1 MSGSLVPSTPSS
13 LDLAPDGEANL
24 PQNWGP
30 PAPPAT
36 PAPGA
41 INIGRYVA
49 ALKRYK
55 WLIVGIVLLGS
66 VGGFVATRFIK
77 PTYQVDTTIVVGES
91 PDPKGPVRSPVVL
104 NEQAWGELLK
114 SFAILDPVARQMGMY
129 VTPNTDG
136 DSLLFRDFQPTS
148 DLQTGEYSLTI
159 NRAAK
164 KYDLSVKRGRAK
176 AVVESGALGDSVGR
190 SVGFVWLPSAEQL
203 ATREEV
209 KFTVRTPR
217 EAAND
222 LRNRLSVYLPPES
235 RFIKLGLRGQRSRE
249 LAQTMNAVLR
259 EFVSEAAALKKRNLT
274 DQRVA
279 LGEQLEQ
286 SASNLQGLER
296 QLKDFQVNNA
306 LKPTRQLTVQ
316 PGVGITDNPGILSF
330 LDLRVKAEVARRNR
344 EAVEALATTAP
355 NTAITPE
362 QLLGIPGV
370 LAGSPNLN
378 NAVNELTKAEADLR
392 TLTAKWTDSH
402 PLVIAKRAEVERMKT
417 QTIPAITRQTL
428 DQLKSEETEL
438 DRRIN
443 AASSDMRQI
452 PATAIEEGRLIRE
465 RDQAANLNADIQ
477 GRWNLAKL
485 AEASAIPDVSVLDSA
500 VAPSQP
506 TSNTAPMLL
515 LLVIGASLGF
525 AVVLAIVLDLL
536 DKRFRYPEQATN
548 ELGLDILG
556 TIPSI
561 RRGKNGATR
570 MEDEAQ
576 LVEAFRGLRLNV
588 RNAANGSGPVTLAI
602 SSPGPGDGKS
612 LISSNLALAFAEAGY
627 RTLLI
632 DGDIRRGQ
640 LHSTF
645 SVPQRPGL
653 VDHLTGDVAVEDVI
667 RETSH
672 GNLFLIPC
680 GTRRH
685 RGPEL
690 LAADSTIKVIRSLRS
705 RFDAIIVDTAP
716 LGAGIDPYALGAA
729 AGTMLLVLRT
739 GQTDRKLAQAKLTT
753 LDRLP
758 VRLIGAV
765 LNDIQA
771 EGMYKYYSYL
781 DGYGT
786 LDEDD
791 EPRLV
796 QAGGGGSSL
805 PARRG
810 GS

>member
-1 MSGSLVPSTPSS
+1 MSGSLVPSTPSPVELS
-13 LDLAPDGEANL
+13 SNGDAVAG
-24 PQNWGP
+24 QNWGP
-30 PAPPAT
+30 PSPP
-36 PAPGA
+36 PAPGPGA
-41 INIGRYVA
+41 VNIGRYIS

-55 WLIVGIVLLGS
+55 WLIAAIVL
-66 VGGFVATRFIK
+66 VGTIGGVIATRFIP

-91 PDPKGPVRSPVVL
+91 PDPKGPVRPQVVL
-104 NEQAWGELLK
+104 NEQAWAELLK
-114 SFAILDPVARQMGMY
+114 SFAILDPVARQIGMY
-129 VTPNTDG
+129 VTPKSDG
-136 DSLLFRDFQPTS
+136 DSLLFREFQPTA
-148 DLQTGEYSLTI
+148 DLQTGAYTLTI
-159 NRAAK
+159 NSSTK
-164 KYDLSVKRGRAK
+164 KYDLAVKRGRSK
-176 AVVESGALGDSVGR
+176 AVVESGALGDSIGR
-190 SVGFVWLPSAEQL
+190 TVGFAWRPPADQL
-203 ATREEV
+203 AARQEV
-209 KFTVRTPR
+209 KFQVRTPR

-222 LRNRLSVYLPPES
+222 LRNRLNVYLPPES
-235 RFIKLGLRGQRSRE
+235 RFIKLALKGQRSQE
-249 LAQTMNAVLR
+249 LARTMNAVLR
-259 EFVSEAAALKKRNLT
+259 EFVAEAASLKKRNLT

-279 LGEQLEQ
+279 LGEQLDQ
-286 SASNLQGLER
+286 SKASLDNFER
-296 QLKDFQVNNA
+296 QLQVAKVVNVTKRPEGLAILPGGVYASDPGTNNFFS
-306 LKPTRQLTVQ
+306 LKV
-316 PGVGITDNPGILSF
+316 S
-330 LDLRVKAEVARRNR
+330 AEAARRDR
-344 EAVEALATTAP
+344 EAVESLLGNGASSR
-355 NTAITPE
+355 ITPE

-370 LAGSPNLN
+370 LQKSPDLTA
-378 NAVNELTKAEADLR
+378 AVGELTKAEADLR
-392 TLTAKWTDSH
+392 TLKNKFTDEA
-402 PLVIAKRAEVERMKT
+402 PLVISKTAEVERIKT
-417 QTIPAITRQTL
+417 QTLPAIARQAL
-428 DQLKSEETEL
+428 DQLRRQETEL

-443 AASSDMRQI
+443 LASTDMRQI
-452 PATAIEEGRLIRE
+452 PAIAIEEGRLTRE
-465 RDQAANLNADIQ
+465 RDMAANLYADIQ
-477 GRWNLAKL
+477 GRYSLAKL

-506 TSNTAPMLL
+506 TSNTAPTIL
-515 LLVIGASLGF
+515 LLVIGGSLGF
-525 AVVLAIVLDLL
+525 AILLAIVLDLL
-536 DKRFRYPEQATN
+536 DKRFRYPEQATH

-556 TIPSI
+556 TIPTI
-561 RRGKNGATR
+561 RRMKNGATR
-570 MEDEAQ
+570 IEDEAQ

-588 RNAANGSGPVTLAI
+588 RNAVNGTGPVMLAI

-645 SVPQRPGL
+645 SIPQRPGL
-653 VDHLTGDVAVEDVI
+653 VDHLTGDVVIEDVI

-672 GNLFLIPC
+672 GNLFVIPC

-690 LAADSTIKVIRSLRS
+690 LAADTTVKAIRALRS

-729 AGTMLLVLRT
+729 AGSMLLVLRT

-771 EGMYKYYSYL
+771 GGMYKYYAYL

-796 QAGGGGSSL
+796 QAAGGSSL

-810 GS
+810 

>member
-13 LDLAPDGEANL
+13 LELAPEGGA
-24 PQNWGP
+24 QNWGP
-30 PAPPAT
+30 PAGPPA

-41 INIGRYVA
+41 VNIGRYVS

-55 WLIVGIVLLGS
+55 WMIAAIVA
-66 VGGFVATRFIK
+66 VGCIAGVVATRFIR
-77 PTYQVDTTIVVGES
+77 PSYRVDTTIVIGES
-91 PDPKGPVRSPVVL
+91 PDPKGPVRPAMVL
-104 NEQAWGELLK
+104 NEQAWTQLLK
-114 SFAILDPVARQMGMY
+114 SFAILDPVARQTRMY
-129 VTPNTDG
+129 VTPRTEA
-136 DSLLFRDFQPTS
+136 DSILFGNFLPTA
-148 DLQTGEYSLTI
+148 DLQTGDYSLTI
-159 NRAAK
+159 DRQAK
-164 KYDLSVKRGRAK
+164 KYELAVRRARTN
-176 AVVESGALGDSVGR
+176 AVVDKGTLGDSIGR
-190 SVGFVWLPSAEQL
+190 PVGFEWLPPADQL
-203 ATREEV
+203 AARSEV
-209 KFTVRTPR
+209 KFRVRTPR

-222 LRNRLSVYLPPES
+222 LSGRLTVWNPPES
-235 RFIKLGLRGQRSRE
+235 RFIKVGLVGQRSRE
-249 LAQTMNAVLR
+249 LAQTMNAILR
-259 EFVSEAAALKKRNLT
+259 EFINEAAALKKRNLT
-274 DQRVA
+274 DMRVA

-286 SASNLQGLER
+286 SAGNLQTLER
-296 QLKDFQVNNA
+296 ELKDFQVRNA
-306 LKPTRQLTVQ
+306 LVPTRQLVVQ
-316 PGVGITDNPGILSF
+316 PGVGITDNAGILSF
-330 LDLRVKAEVARRNR
+330 IDLRAKAEMARRNR
-344 EAVEALATTAP
+344 EAVETLTRTS
-355 NTAITPE
+355 NSSVTPE
-362 QLLGIPGV
+362 QLLSIPGV
-370 LAGSPNLN
+370 LTGSPNLN
-378 NAVNELTKAEADLR
+378 NAVNELTKSEADLR
-392 TLTAKWTDSH
+392 TLSAKFTDNH
-402 PLVIAKRAEVERMKT
+402 PLVIAKKAEVDRMKT

-428 DQLKSEETEL
+428 GQLQSEEAEL
-438 DRRIN
+438 NRRIE
-443 AASSDMRQI
+443 AASGDMRRI
-452 PATAIEEGRLIRE
+452 PATAIEEGRLTRE
-465 RDQAANLNADIQ
+465 RDLAANLYADIQ
-477 GRWNLAKL
+477 SRYNLAKL

-500 VAPSQP
+500 VAPLVP
-506 TSNTAPMLL
+506 ASNTAPMIL
-515 LLVIGASLGF
+515 LLVIGGSLG
-525 AVVLAIVLDLL
+525 LAIVLAILLDLM
-536 DKRFRYPEQATN
+536 DKRFRYPEQATH

-556 TIPSI
+556 TIPTI

-588 RNAANGSGPVTLAI
+588 RNAANGSGPVMLAI

-645 SVPQRPGL
+645 SIPQRPGL
-653 VDHLTGDVAVEDVI
+653 VDHLTGDVAIEDVI

-672 GNLFLIPC
+672 SNLFVIPC

-690 LAADSTIKVIRSLRS
+690 LAADATVKVLRSLRS

-729 AGTMLLVLRT
+729 AGSMLLVLRT

-771 EGMYKYYSYL
+771 EGMYKYYAYL

-805 PARRG
+805 PARRN
-810 GS
+810 

>member
-1 MSGSLVPSTPSS
+1 L
-13 LDLAPDGEANL
+13 
-24 PQNWGP
+24 
-30 PAPPAT
+30 
-36 PAPGA
+36 
-41 INIGRYVA
+41 IA
-49 ALKRYK
+49 A
-55 WLIVGIVLLGS
+55 IVLVGS
-66 VGGFVATRFIK
+66 VAGVVATRFIK

-91 PDPKGPVRSPVVL
+91 PDPKGPVRPQGML
-104 NEQAWGELLK
+104 NEQAWTELLK
-114 SFAILDPVARQMGMY
+114 SFAILDPVAREIGMY
-129 VTPNTDG
+129 VTPKSDG
-136 DSLLFRDFQPTS
+136 DSLLFREFQPTS
-148 DLQTGEYSLTI
+148 DLQTGDYSLTI

-164 KYDLSVKRGRAK
+164 KYDLAVKRGRSK
-176 AVVESGALGDSVGR
+176 AVVENGALGDSIGR
-190 SVGFVWLPSAEQL
+190 TVGFAWLPPTEQL

-209 KFTVRTPR
+209 KFQVRTPR

-222 LRNRLSVYLPPES
+222 LRNRLNAYNPPES
-235 RFIKLGLRGQRSRE
+235 RFIKLALKGQRSQE
-249 LAQTMNAVLR
+249 LARTMNAVLR
-259 EFVSEAAALKKRNLT
+259 QFVAEAAALKKSNLT
-274 DQRVA
+274 DMRVA
-279 LGEQLEQ
+279 LGEQLDQ
-286 SASNLQGLER
+286 SKANLDNFER
-296 QLKDFQVNNA
+296 QLQVAKVANAIVRPEGLAILPNAVYSSDPGTNNFFT
-306 LKPTRQLTVQ
+306 LKVA
-316 PGVGITDNPGILSF
+316 
-330 LDLRVKAEVARRNR
+330 AEGARRDR
-344 EAVEALATTAP
+344 EAVESLLGTGAAP
-355 NTAITPE
+355 RITPE

-370 LAGSPNLN
+370 LQKSPDLTA
-378 NAVNELTKAEADLR
+378 AVGELTKAEADLR
-392 TLTAKWTDSH
+392 TLKNKFTDEA
-402 PLVIAKRAEVERMKT
+402 PLVVAKNAEVERIKT
-417 QTIPAITRQTL
+417 QTLPSIARQAL
-428 DQLKSEETEL
+428 DQLRRQETEL

-443 AASSDMRQI
+443 LASTDMRKL
-452 PATAIEEGRLIRE
+452 PAIAIEEGRLTRE
-465 RDQAANLNADIQ
+465 RDMAANLYADIQ
-477 GRWNLAKL
+477 GRYSLAKL

-536 DKRFRYPEQATN
+536 DKRFRYPEQATH

-556 TIPSI
+556 TIPTI

-570 MEDEAQ
+570 IEDEAQ

-645 SVPQRPGL
+645 SIPQRPGL
-653 VDHLTGDVAVEDVI
+653 VDHLTGDVAIEDVI

-672 GNLFLIPC
+672 GNLFVIPC

-690 LAADSTIKVIRSLRS
+690 LAADTTVKVIRGLRS

-729 AGTMLLVLRT
+729 AGSMMLVLRT

-805 PARRG
+805 PARRN